1 VTLHLQ
7 KDLEALKS
15 RILEMGQIV
24 AARAREALQALLH
37 RDAKAARRVIV
48 GDDDIDQREV
58 AIEEEALK
66 ILALHQPVATDLRWV
81 IAVLKVNSD
90 LERVGD
96 LAVNIAER
104 AAYLASR
111 PPAGIRLEFEL
122 MGEKALGML
131 NDCLRAIVELDVPLA
146 RRVIAADQGVDQMN
160 KEMFVTLQERM
171 MEDPSVIQRAIHY
184 LSASRHLERIGDH
197 ATNIAEDVVF
207 LVEGT
212 VIRHQ
217 HEEFD
222 ERE

>member
-7 KDLEALKS
+7 KDLEALKR

-24 AARAREALQALLH
+24 AERARVALHALLDQ
-37 RDAKAARRVIV
+37 DATAARRVIY
-48 GDDDIDQREV
+48 GD
-58 AIEEEALK
+58 
-66 ILALHQPVATDLRWV
+66 V

-104 AAYLASR
+104 AAFLATRDSI
-111 PPAGIRLEFEL
+111 GIRLDFER

-131 NDCLRAIVELDVPLA
+131 NDCLRAMVDLDVPLA
-146 RRVIAADQGVDQMN
+146 RRVIASDQEVDEMN
-160 KEMFVTLQERM
+160 KVMFVALQDRM
-171 MEDPSVIQRAIHY
+171 VEDPSVIQRAIHY

-217 HEEFD
+217 HEEFSQD
-222 ERE
+222 E

>member
-1 VTLHLQ
+1 MTLHLQ
-7 KDLEALKS
+7 KDLEALKR

-24 AARAREALQALLH
+24 AERARVALHALLDQ
-37 RDAKAARRVIV
+37 DATAARRVIY
-48 GDDDIDQREV
+48 GDDAIDEREV

-104 AAYLASR
+104 AAFLATRDSI
-111 PPAGIRLEFEL
+111 GIRLDFER

-131 NDCLRAIVELDVPLA
+131 NDCLRAMVDLDVPLA
-146 RRVIAADQGVDQMN
+146 RRVIASDQEVDEMN
-160 KEMFVTLQERM
+160 KVMFVALQDRM
-171 MEDPSVIQRAIHY
+171 VEDPSVIQRAIHY

-217 HEEFD
+217 HEEFSQD
-222 ERE
+222 E

>member
-7 KDLEALKS
+7 KDLEALKR

-24 AARAREALQALLH
+24 AERARVALHALLDQ
-37 RDAKAARRVIV
+37 DATAARRVIY
-48 GDDDIDQREV
+48 GDDAIDEREV

-104 AAYLASR
+104 AAFLATRDSI
-111 PPAGIRLEFEL
+111 GIRLDFER

-131 NDCLRAIVELDVPLA
+131 NDCLRAMVDLDVPLA
-146 RRVIAADQGVDQMN
+146 RRVIASDQEVDEMN
-160 KEMFVTLQERM
+160 KVMFVALQDRM
-171 MEDPSVIQRAIHY
+171 VEDPSVIQRAIHY

-217 HEEFD
+217 HEEFSQD
-222 ERE
+222 E

>member
-7 KDLEALKS
+7 KDLEALKR

-24 AARAREALQALLH
+24 AERARDALHALLH
-37 RDAKAARRVIV
+37 QDPAAARRVIQ
-48 GDDDIDQREV
+48 GDDAVDEREV

-104 AAYLASR
+104 AAYLATR
-111 PPAGIRLEFEL
+111 PAIGVRLDFER

-131 NDCLRAIVELDVPLA
+131 NDCLRAIVDLDVALA
-146 RRVIAADQGVDQMN
+146 RRVIASDQEVDEMN
-160 KEMFVTLQERM
+160 KVMFVALQDRM
-171 MEDPSVIQRAIHY
+171 VEDPTVIQRAIHY

-217 HEEFD
+217 HEEYEKD
-222 ERE
+222 E